1 MDLRMPGMNGVLA
14 IRAIRAAERFD
25 EVGTSDNEGGRHS
38 ARLHASR
45 PASDRPAAPIVPP
58 GGRGVRMGDAPARLP
73 EAETVVRR
81 EPVGVVAAVIPWNA
95 PQQAAVKLIPA
106 LLGGCSSIPK
116 LAPETALD
124 GQVDAQQ
131 PPTLIT

>member
-1 MDLRMPGMNGVLA
+1 
-14 IRAIRAAERFD
+14 
-25 EVGTSDNEGGRHS
+25 
-38 ARLHASR
+38 
-45 PASDRPAAPIVPP
+45 
-58 GGRGVRMGDAPARLP
+58 MGDAPARLP
-73 EAETVVRR
+73 EAETGVRR

-116 LAPETALD
+116 LAPEMALD

-131 PPTLIT
+131 PPALIT

>member
-1 MDLRMPGMNGVLA
+1 MVLMDLRMLGINGVLA
-14 IRAIRAAERFD
+14 IRAIRATERFD
-25 EVGTSDNEGGRHS
+25 EVGTSDNERGRRS

-95 PQQAAVKLIPA
+95 PRQPAVKSIRT
-106 LLGGCSSIPK
+106 LLGRCSSIRPAPRRS
-116 LAPETALD
+116 LA
-124 GQVDAQQ
+124 GRQ
-131 PPTLIT
+131 

>member
-1 MDLRMPGMNGVLA
+1 MVLMDLRMLGINGVLA
-14 IRAIRAAERFD
+14 IRAIRATERFD
-25 EVGTSDNEGGRHS
+25 EVGTSDNERGRRS

-95 PQQAAVKLIPA
+95 PQQAAGELIPTP
-106 LLGGCSSIPK
+106 LCGSSSIRR
-116 LAPETALD
+116 AP
-124 GQVDAQQ
+124 
-131 PPTLIT
+131 PRH